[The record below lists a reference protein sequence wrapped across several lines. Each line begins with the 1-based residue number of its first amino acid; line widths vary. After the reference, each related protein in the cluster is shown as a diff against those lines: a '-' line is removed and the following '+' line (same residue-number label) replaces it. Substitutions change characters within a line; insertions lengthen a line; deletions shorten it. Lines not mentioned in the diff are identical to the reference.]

1 MKDFKIVFASR
12 NRHKYAEVRSFLD
25 QIGIQLL
32 FGADMASLEVE
43 ETGTTYAANAILK
56 AHAWAGLTGIPAL
69 ADDSGLEVRALD
81 WKPGIFSSRLAPDD
95 RQRNKVIL
103 EKLKGNEDRCCRY
116 VAAFAFSWPQEGHL
130 WLTEGFCWG
139 NISTEPQG
147 NGGFGYDP
155 IFIPS
160 GYSRTFGDLGNEV
173 KSQISHR
180 AVASRALMDML
191 SGLSMIE

>member
-1 MKDFKIVFASR
+1 MKDFRIVFASR

-25 QIGIQLL
+25 QVGVQLL
-32 FGADMASLEVE
+32 FGGDMASLEVE

-56 AHAWAGLTGIPAL
+56 AEAWTGLTGMPAL
-69 ADDSGLEVRALD
+69 ADDSGLEVRAMD
-81 WKPGIFSSRLAPDD
+81 WEPGIFSSRLAPDD
-95 RQRNKVIL
+95 LQRNEAIL
-103 EKLKGNEDRCCRY
+103 EKLKGKEDRCCRY
-116 VAAFAFSWPQEGHL
+116 VAAFAFSWRQKGHL

-147 NGGFGYDP
+147 SGGFGYDP

-160 GYSRTFGDLGNEV
+160 GYSRTFGDLGEEV
-173 KSQISHR
+173 KSEISHR